1 VIQSANNNGSDIQS
15 IFEYPESF
23 QNPQYYG
30 IDIDVC
36 NVFFSDWQNGIFKIS
51 RFNGSPD
58 NGTVSTPV
66 INETSVNGL
75 KLYRGYREYT
85 SQWDLNNGLKVY
97 RSYREY
103 TSQWDLNNGLK
114 LYRSYREYTSQWD
127 LS

>member
-1 VIQSANNNGSDIQS
+1 VLALNTNQLIYIYISFSDLTKGRLFWTGNYPDVIQSANNNGSDIQS

-30 IDIDVC
+30 IDIHVC

-51 RFNGSPD
+51 RFNGS
-58 NGTVSTPV
+58 TVSTPV

-85 SQWDLNNGLKVY
+85 SQ
-97 RSYREY
+97 
-103 TSQWDLNNGLK
+103 
-114 LYRSYREYTSQWD
+114 
-127 LS
+127 